1 MSPSEQPGILAQLT
15 MAAEE
20 RPWLWVIY
28 ILTVGLP
35 VGLAVLFCWP
45 KVLAGHIHPD
55 GPHRTSLTGLNPVL
69 QKVEEDYVYKK
80 TDLPGADLEEEEEDE
95 EEAADEDKAAEAADE
110 AAAAAAGLTSICED
124 CI

>member
-1 MSPSEQPGILAQLT
+1 MSCEGHQEKQHLHTLTLCASFTAGLSTFGKCLLFVFPLHQPGIFAQLM

-45 KVLAGHIHPD
+45 KVP
-55 GPHRTSLTGLNPVL
+55 
-69 QKVEEDYVYKK
+69 
-80 TDLPGADLEEEEEDE
+80 
-95 EEAADEDKAAEAADE
+95 
-110 AAAAAAGLTSICED
+110 
-124 CI
+124 